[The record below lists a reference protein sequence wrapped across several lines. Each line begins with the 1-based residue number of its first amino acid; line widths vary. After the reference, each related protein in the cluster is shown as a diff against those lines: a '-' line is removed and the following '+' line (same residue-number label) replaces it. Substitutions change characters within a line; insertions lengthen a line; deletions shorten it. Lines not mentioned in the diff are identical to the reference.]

1 MVSSVI
7 IAARTNERLAENIRA
22 AEIVLDS
29 DDIAELDA
37 VSHPGDPSPGWMVR
51 QLDEAEDPRPAA
63 LDPAR
68 PRRKDLRGS
77 RWP

>member
-22 AEIVLDS
+22 AEIVLGA

-37 VSHPGDPSPGWMVR
+37 VSHPGDPYPGWMVR
-51 QLDEAEDPRPAA
+51 QLDQAEDPRPAA
-63 LDPAR
+63 LDPER
-68 PRRKDLRGS
+68 PRRKDLRSG